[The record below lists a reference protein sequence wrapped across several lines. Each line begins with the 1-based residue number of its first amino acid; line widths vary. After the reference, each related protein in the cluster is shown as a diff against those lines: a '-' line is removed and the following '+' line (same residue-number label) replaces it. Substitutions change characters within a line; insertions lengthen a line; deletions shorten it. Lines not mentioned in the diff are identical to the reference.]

1 MTELNPASPGTS
13 SAVPLAE
20 YHRSVDA
27 LDRAIVSLTRK
38 LAANEYQ
45 LLVLLREFDERG
57 GWLKWSFANCAEWLH
72 YRCDLSLSAA
82 REKIRV
88 AHALKP
94 LSEISRAFER
104 GVLTYSKVR
113 ALTRVANTANE
124 SELLAFALRTTA
136 ARVEER
142 CRQMRN
148 VNPES
153 TDVAQRAHSRRC
165 LSQWRDEARG
175 TIRITVEVPIEHGDL
190 IAKALDKALEAGTV
204 DDAESA
210 GESWHAQQADA
221 LVDIARNYLSGGSD
235 GRSAST
241 ADHYQVVIHTD
252 HSALTGGLTEG
263 TGRSDLPAET
273 VRRLSCDGSI
283 IDMVDGPDGEPLNV
297 GRKRRTVTTAIR
309 RALWARDRGCAFP
322 GCTHRRFVDA
332 HHIEHWA
339 KGGET
344 RVDKMLLLCS
354 SHHRLVHE
362 GGYEI
367 RPDHK
372 GGWYF
377 RRPDGRAVPG
387 CGYRRDDVTDEF
399 VEWHPSA
406 EGCANNSGI
415 RGQISEVA

>member
-1 MTELNPASPGTS
+1 MTVLNPAS

-27 LDRAIVSLTRK
+27 LDRAIVNLTRK
-38 LAANEYQ
+38 LAADEYR
-45 LLVLLREFDERG
+45 LLVLIREFDERG

-94 LSEISRAFER
+94 LPAISGAFEC
-104 GVLTYSKVR
+104 GALTYSKVR
-113 ALTRVANTANE
+113 ALTRVANAANE
-124 SELLAFALRTTA
+124 SELLAFAMQTTA

-148 VNPES
+148 VTPES
-153 TDVAQRAHSRRC
+153 NDLSQRAHARRC
-165 LSQWRDEARG
+165 LSQWRDEVRG
-175 TIRITVEVPIEHGDL
+175 TMRITVEVPMEHGEL
-190 IAKALDKALEAGTV
+190 IAKALDKAVEAGAV

-210 GESWHAQQADA
+210 DESWHAQQADA
-221 LVDIARNYLSGGSD
+221 LVNIARDYLSGNG
-235 GRSAST
+235 GKGGPT

-252 HSALTGGLTEG
+252 HAALTDGA
-263 TGRSDLPAET
+263 GRSDLPVET

-283 IDMVDGPDGEPLNV
+283 IEMTDGPDGEPLNV

-309 RALWARDRGCAFP
+309 RALWARDKGCAFP
-322 GCTHRRFVDA
+322 GCTHRRFIDA
-332 HHIEHWA
+332 HHIEHWS

-362 GGYEI
+362 GGYDI
-367 RPDHK
+367 RQDHK

-387 CGYRRDDVTDEF
+387 CGYRREDVTDDF
-399 VEWHPSA
+399 PQWHPSA
-406 EGCANNSGI
+406 EGCANNPVI
-415 RGQISEVA
+415 QNQINESCVI